1 MNREEMIRRLV
12 SYAVESAR
20 REPQSYWL
28 QELFE
33 KGFAGYRRYSDSRL
47 RQELELRGLDDGRDA
62 CAEDDL
68 EDYEVGD
75 EADAIPEYV
84 IRGRAAD

>member
-12 SYAVESAR
+12 SYSVESAL
-20 REPQSYWL
+20 REPRSYWL

-62 CAEDDL
+62 CEDDL
-68 EDYEVGD
+68 EDYEIGD
-75 EADAIPEYV
+75 EAEAIPEYA
-84 IRGRAAD
+84 IRGREAD